1 MGIVALVVG
10 LHGVVQ
16 LSARG
21 AWLFRRKNRPHHSAL
36 AHLEARSFVPPS
48 RPASRVI
55 LHLRR
60 GQASRVLLVNMRET
74 VIYLSREAGGPRDRG
89 GNSIENVNN
98 SLISGVLGFFLFF
111 SFHF

>member
-1 MGIVALVVG
+1 M
-10 LHGVVQ
+10 VQ

-36 AHLEARSFVPPS
+36 AHLEVRSFVPPS

-55 LHLRR
+55 LHLRS

-74 VIYLSREAGGPRDRG
+74 VVYLSREAGGPRDRG
-89 GNSIENVNN
+89 GNAIENIDN
-98 SLISGVLGFFLFF
+98 SLISGVLGLFF
-111 SFHF
+111 FFSIPFLARNTTK